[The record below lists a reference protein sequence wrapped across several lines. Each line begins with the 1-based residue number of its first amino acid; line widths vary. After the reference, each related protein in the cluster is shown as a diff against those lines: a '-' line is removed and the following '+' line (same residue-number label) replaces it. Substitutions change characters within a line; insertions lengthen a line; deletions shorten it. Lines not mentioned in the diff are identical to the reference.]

1 MYQCLPHQHFLV
13 TAEGNVFHLQNNQN
27 EVHLWHKRKDDTCSY
42 LTFSAWIEERVSNF
56 ANWSQNVSTRYRSNT
71 FKFSCKRRAWEFKVC
86 QLARAGLVPGCY
98 EKIGSIQAHLVQARN
113 GPGLA
118 WAWTNAQLRTILRK
132 KPTQAQGSYTALG
145 PRWVGPGRPSWQ
157 VYMRWQ
163 EQRKGKRCIYQPY
176 DAMQISQ

>member
-1 MYQCLPHQHFLV
+1 MYQCLPHQHFLA

-132 KPTQAQGSYTALG
+132 KPARAQGQPIPHLGRDGLGQAGPVDKYT
-145 PRWVGPGRPSWQ
+145 WDDKNS
-157 VYMRWQ
+157 
-163 EQRKGKRCIYQPY
+163 GKAR
-176 DAMQISQ
+176 DAYTNHTMQCK